1 MNIVCDTNVL
11 VSSVLFGGNAR
22 TIIRMASRG
31 LVTNFLSPHIL
42 REFEEVLA
50 RKKFGL
56 NREQV
61 LHIVALARDTFE
73 FTEPAVSIRSISS
86 DPDDDRI
93 LEAAVSASAEFI
105 VSGDKHL
112 LDLGEWESIQ
122 VVTAADFVK
131 KTKSQQET

>member
-1 MNIVCDTNVL
+1 MNIVCDTNIL
-11 VSSVLFGGNAR
+11 ISGILFGGNAR

-31 LVTNFLSPHIL
+31 FVTNFLSPHIL
-42 REFEEVLA
+42 RELEEVLA
-50 RKKFGL
+50 RQKFGL

-61 LHIVALARDTFE
+61 LNIVALARDTFE
-73 FTEPAVSIRSISS
+73 FVDPAVSISAISS

-93 LEAAVSASAEFI
+93 LEAAISASAEFI

-112 LDLGEWESIQ
+112 LNLGEWEGLE

-131 KTKSQQET
+131 KMRVQ